1 MKELLFA
8 TGNASKFDRF
18 SEKLLKK
25 GILLKSLKDIN
36 INIDVEENGKTA
48 IENAIIK
55 AKVYYEATKMTT
67 VAMDDTMYIDDIPEN
82 KQPGVFVR
90 RVNGK
95 RLNDEEMIEYYTNLA
110 KIYGKDGKLNTKWI
124 LGMAIIKNGN
134 ISTYTGI
141 TDEYYLVDKPAKE
154 IKEGYPLSSILINKK
169 VNKYDIYLTEEDKKI
184 GQADDSE
191 FIDFIEKTIN
201 V

>member
-1 MKELLFA
+1 
-8 TGNASKFDRF
+8 
-18 SEKLLKK
+18 
-25 GILLKSLKDIN
+25 
-36 INIDVEENGKTA
+36 
-48 IENAIIK
+48 
-55 AKVYYEATKMTT
+55 MTT

-110 KIYGKDGKLNTKWI
+110 KIYGKNGKLNTKWI